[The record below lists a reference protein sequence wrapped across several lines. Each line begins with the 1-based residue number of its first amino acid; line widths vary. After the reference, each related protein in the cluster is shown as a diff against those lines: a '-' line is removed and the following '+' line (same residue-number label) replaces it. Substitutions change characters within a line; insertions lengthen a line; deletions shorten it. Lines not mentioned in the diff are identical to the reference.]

1 MYRYELDH
9 FKFPLDMMKFS
20 GDNVLEIRGNIS
32 HIEPDSILI
41 RKITNME
48 NHKLDT
54 NFFIHLRNECYVR
67 AEILTTTF
75 FSSGSSVNYYL
86 FT

>member
-1 MYRYELDH
+1 
-9 FKFPLDMMKFS
+9 MMKFS
-20 GDNVLEIRGNIS
+20 GDNVLEIGGNIS

-54 NFFIHLRNECYVR
+54 I
-67 AEILTTTF
+67 
-75 FSSGSSVNYYL
+75 FSYTLEMSVTYGQKS
-86 FT
+86 

>member
-1 MYRYELDH
+1 
-9 FKFPLDMMKFS
+9 MMKFS

-48 NHKLDT
+48 NNKLGT
-54 NFFIHLRNECYVR
+54 IFFIYLRNKCYVQV
-67 AEILTTTF
+67 EILTTTF
-75 FSSGSSVNYYL
+75 FLLEVQ
-86 FT
+86 